1 MESDAPEEQVWR
13 QIGLE
18 NKIVNE
24 AEASEIAVMY
34 SKSGRP
40 TKRKIGLL
48 ETLNVLIGNYLH
60 SHDSATSG

>member
-40 TKRKIGLL
+40 TKRKIGM
-48 ETLNVLIGNYLH
+48 VCWRP
-60 SHDSATSG
+60 